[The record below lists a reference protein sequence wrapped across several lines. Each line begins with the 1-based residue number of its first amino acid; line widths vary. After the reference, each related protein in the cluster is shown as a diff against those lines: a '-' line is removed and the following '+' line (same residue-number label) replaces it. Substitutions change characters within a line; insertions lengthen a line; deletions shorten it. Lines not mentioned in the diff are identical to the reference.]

1 MAEGIF
7 ALIVDNHP
15 MSYATVQSYAQNM
28 RMPTLIPMGTGS
40 SPYDDYNYDISM
52 LPSTT
57 EAIAD
62 VIRHF
67 RWSVVYYLFDS
78 NDGLL
83 RLEKMFELFRDPTK
97 DQVNLIIRARRI
109 TNASDCYELLRK
121 IDRYR
126 KDPVPL
132 KRIILDLSSIEA
144 YEKVLHQIVDV
155 GMNRED
161 YHYILGG
168 LGINEISILNTFI
181 YGGVNITGFS
191 IVDRDDPENIKLLKA
206 AEQWSIVNLG
216 AITTDEALM
225 IDTLRVIANV
235 LNQMDLSRNNLYYGY
250 GPNYGRS
257 GAVSDNVYVGS
268 NCCNCSDNPVNP
280 KWDGQQVLASI
291 KRVKT
296 RGLTGNIEFDEHGMR
311 KNYVFKVH
319 QLEHKQRLR
328 QVGNWTPSTRFST
341 QLLPTPNDP
350 FIIPAVNRTQII
362 TTIMAEPF
370 VQERRTA
377 DKNGAPLVDGRYLE
391 GYCIDLAK
399 KVQEQCSTPFEY
411 TFKLVSDNGYGNWD
425 KDTGTWNGMIG
436 EMINGVADMA
446 VAPLTITKDRQR
458 VVDFTKPFMMLGI
471 SIMIKKPDKQK
482 PGVFSFM
489 YPLSNRVWLCV
500 MIAFVTVSLILFLV
514 GRWSPY
520 EWTKDGSKGG
530 SPTNTFTL
538 FNTFWFSLG
547 ALMQQGSDIFPRS
560 YSGRIVGSAWWFFT
574 LILISSYTANLA
586 AFLTIERL
594 LPPIKSADD
603 LLKHPEI
610 EYGTL
615 KTGSSRT
622 FFETSLVPTYAKM
635 WQFMNANFDKVM
647 KDEVQ
652 QGVEQ
657 VQTSKGKYAFLLES
671 TWNIYWNQRKPC
683 KTMKVGDNLD
693 SKGYGIAT
701 AQGHFLR
708 TPLNIAVLNL
718 REIGELHKLE
728 QKWWYAKGECGM
740 DSKDASTSALTLSHV
755 SGIFHIL
762 VGGLVLAMCIA
773 LIEFFIH
780 RHIRIRKKKQVQST
794 GVRIVK
800 KQPMEALKE
809 VGYVERE
816 QQPMFGESLGSS
828 NYQKGQTATPLVM
841 FESTSPTGTSHTKIL

>member
-1 MAEGIF
+1 M
-7 ALIVDNHP
+7 
-15 MSYATVQSYAQNM
+15 
-28 RMPTLIPMGTGS
+28 
-40 SPYDDYNYDISM
+40 
-52 LPSTT
+52 
-57 EAIAD
+57 
-62 VIRHF
+62 
-67 RWSVVYYLFDS
+67 
-78 NDGLL
+78 
-83 RLEKMFELFRDPTK
+83 
-97 DQVNLIIRARRI
+97 
-109 TNASDCYELLRK
+109 
-121 IDRYR
+121 
-126 KDPVPL
+126 
-132 KRIILDLSSIEA
+132 
-144 YEKVLHQIVDV
+144 
-155 GMNRED
+155 
-161 YHYILGG
+161 
-168 LGINEISILNTFI
+168 
-181 YGGVNITGFS
+181 
-191 IVDRDDPENIKLLKA
+191 
-206 AEQWSIVNLG
+206 
-216 AITTDEALM
+216 
-225 IDTLRVIANV
+225 
-235 LNQMDLSRNNLYYGY
+235 
-250 GPNYGRS
+250 
-257 GAVSDNVYVGS
+257 
-268 NCCNCSDNPVNP
+268 
-280 KWDGQQVLASI
+280 
-291 KRVKT
+291 
-296 RGLTGNIEFDEHGMR
+296 
-311 KNYVFKVH
+311 
-319 QLEHKQRLR
+319 
-328 QVGNWTPSTRFST
+328 
-341 QLLPTPNDP
+341 
-350 FIIPAVNRTQII
+350 
-362 TTIMAEPF
+362 
-370 VQERRTA
+370 
-377 DKNGAPLVDGRYLE
+377 
-391 GYCIDLAK
+391 
-399 KVQEQCSTPFEY
+399 
-411 TFKLVSDNGYGNWD
+411 
-425 KDTGTWNGMIG
+425 
-436 EMINGVADMA
+436 ADMA

-622 FFETSLVPTYAKM
+622 FFETSLVSTYAKM

-647 KDEVQ
+647 KTEIQ

-701 AQGHFLR
+701 VQGHFLR

-740 DSKDASTSALTLSHV
+740 DSKDAITSALTLSHV

-780 RHIRIRKKKQVQST
+780 RHIRIRKKKQVKST

-809 VGYVERE
+809 VGYIDRE
-816 QQPMFGESLGSS
+816 QQPM
-828 NYQKGQTATPLVM
+828 
-841 FESTSPTGTSHTKIL
+841 